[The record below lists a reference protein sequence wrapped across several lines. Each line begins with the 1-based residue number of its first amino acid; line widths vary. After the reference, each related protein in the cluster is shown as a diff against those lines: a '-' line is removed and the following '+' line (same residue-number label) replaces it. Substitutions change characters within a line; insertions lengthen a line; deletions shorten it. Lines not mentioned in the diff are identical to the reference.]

1 MARSRQR
8 QARQDQLRAAA
19 QRAIAQHGIDGVQL
33 THVAE
38 EAGVSP
44 GTVLYHYPEV
54 SDLLLQACVASM
66 ERFYSERQH
75 RLEALD
81 GPVDR
86 LVDLVVSGLPVD
98 SEDVDVRLLCEIGG
112 TAGRHPVHAS
122 LLTSLFDRQVGMYEV
137 VLEQGA
143 AQGVFHLGQPA
154 RTVARTI
161 VALEDAYG
169 YRIVAGHPTI
179 DAPAAVDLVL
189 GYARLATGHALPT
202 TTAAR
207 SDGA

>member
-19 QRAIAQHGIDGVQL
+19 QRAIALHGIDGVQL
-33 THVAE
+33 THIAE
-38 EAGVSP
+38 EASVSP

-54 SDLLLQACVASM
+54 STLLLTACVASM
-66 ERFYSERQH
+66 ERFYSERQQ

-81 GPVDR
+81 DPAAR
-86 LVDLVVSGLPVD
+86 LVDLIASGLPVD
-98 SEDVDVRLLCEIGG
+98 SADVDVRLLCEIGG

-143 AQGVFHLGQPA
+143 AQGVFRLAQPA
-154 RTVARTI
+154 RVVARTI

-179 DAPAAVDLVL
+179 DSGTAVDLVL
-189 GYARLATGHALPT
+189 GYARLATGHAL
-202 TTAAR
+202 TTATGSA
-207 SDGA
+207 SA